1 MSPIFHF
8 DRFDIKSQL
17 VSVPVGSFVLPAPV
31 IILTALQPLDCMPVT
46 APRNRICYNG
56 VAISFGGI
64 VPDSTKPFDQTQ
76 GKPASATP
84 LNPRRRGIIVGA
96 SDGLGAALAR
106 KLSRDGYSLALLA
119 RSKGKLDALC
129 HEINSKGGNARSYV
143 HNVTDYDVVPSLL
156 RKIVADLGGLDAVI
170 YVASINQPPGGID
183 KYNFATDRHMVE
195 VNLIGA
201 MAWLTPIAEMFQ
213 AAKTGQIVGIS
224 SVAGD
229 RGRVGNPG
237 YNTSKAGL
245 TTYLEAL
252 RNRLTRHGVN
262 VLTVK
267 PGFMKTEMLKAASG
281 PTPFAIEPVVA
292 ANHIVSAMQKRKQV
306 IYTAPI
312 WRWIMLAIQHTPSFI
327 FRRLSF

>member
-1 MSPIFHF
+1 VF
-8 DRFDIKSQL
+8 
-17 VSVPVGSFVLPAPV
+17 LP
-31 IILTALQPLDCMPVT
+31 
-46 APRNRICYNG
+46 
-56 VAISFGGI
+56 
-64 VPDSTKPFDQTQ
+64 
-76 GKPASATP
+76 ATP
-84 LNPRRRGIIVGA
+84 LNPRRRGLILGA

-106 KLSRDGYSLALLA
+106 QLSQEEYSLALIA
-119 RSKGKLDALC
+119 RSKDKLDALC
-129 HEINSKGGNARSYV
+129 REINSQGGDARPYV
-143 HNVTDYDVVPSLL
+143 HNVAENDKVSKLL
-156 RKIVADLGGLDAVI
+156 LKIVADLGGLDLVI
-170 YVASINQPPGGID
+170 FVASVNLPPGGID
-183 KYNFATDRHMVE
+183 KFNFDNDRQMIE

-213 AAKTGQIVGIS
+213 SAKAGQIVGIS

-252 RNRLTRHGVN
+252 RNRLSRHGVS

-267 PGFMKTEMLKAASG
+267 PGFMRTEMLRAASG
-281 PTPFAIEPVVA
+281 PTPFAIEPAVA
-292 ANHIVSAMQKRKQV
+292 ANHILNAVKKRKQV